1 MTIGHSMTL
10 LLEGTK
16 VTKATPFDELRASA
30 HGERVEPRVLGLHRV
45 FVMSA
50 ATCALASVVLVGA
63 AGDGL
68 EPSQILEPL
77 ADSWTTYSGD
87 YSGRRYSALTQV
99 NQSNV
104 KNLTLAFAAKVIA
117 GPGSGGFGPA
127 GGTGAPTIVG
137 GEGNGSVAVAG
148 ATMIKGAILE
158 VGGVLYVTAPDNV
171 WALDAHDGHELWH
184 YFWKTK
190 GGTHIGNRGVA
201 MWGNYLFF
209 VTPDDYFVSI
219 DARTGKE
226 RFHKEI
232 ASFAQQYFLTSAPVT
247 VGNHII
253 VGTGND
259 LDSPGFLQ
267 SFDPETGALQWK
279 FYTVPMNPGD
289 PGLET
294 WKNLDAA
301 RHGGG
306 HPWLPGAYDPE
317 THLYIFGTGN
327 PTPAYTAQARG
338 EGDNLFTCAI
348 VAVNVD
354 TGKMEW
360 YYQTSPHD
368 THDWDS
374 AQTPV
379 LVDGA
384 FRGSGPRRMVL
395 TASRNGYYFTLD
407 RRTGEHLVTSKFSD
421 TVNWA
426 KGLNAKGQPVRDP
439 AKDHDIAG
447 ALVSSANGGATNW
460 PPPAYSPDTGLFYV
474 PTADTYAMYYLSE
487 TDPRGAMGLGG
498 KDEIGV
504 GSMGNYILA
513 IDYNTGTIVWRHKF
527 RTASNRA
534 FALPG
539 LLTTAGKL
547 LFGGDASGNFVA
559 FDPANGQELWHT
571 QIGQVSNA
579 PETYMVDG
587 HQYVL
592 VAAGDTLYSFTLY

>member
-1 MTIGHSMTL
+1 MKRALVASTI
-10 LLEGTK
+10 
-16 VTKATPFDELRASA
+16 A
-30 HGERVEPRVLGLHRV
+30 
-45 FVMSA
+45 
-50 ATCALASVVLVGA
+50 ALAGLVSTA
-63 AGDGL
+63 ASPGL
-68 EPSQILEPL
+68 DPSQILKPL
-77 ADSWTTYSGD
+77 GEAWPTYSGD
-87 YSGRRYSALTQV
+87 YTGRRYSSLTQI

-104 KNLTLAFAAKVIA
+104 TTLTLAWVARLTG
-117 GPGSGGFGPA
+117 GPGGGGGGRGNA
-127 GGTGAPTIVG
+127 GGAAPVTIG
-137 GEGNGSVAVAG
+137 GEGSGDVVVGDAMTV
-148 ATMIKGAILE
+148 KGAILQ
-158 VGGVLYVTAPDNV
+158 VDGILYVTAPDNV
-171 WALDAHDGHELWH
+171 WALDAHDGHTLWR

-190 GGTHIGNRGVA
+190 GGTHIGNRGA
-201 MWGNYLFF
+201 ALWHDYLYF
-209 VTPDDYFVSI
+209 VTPDDYIISL

-226 RFHKEI
+226 RWHKEA

-259 LDSPGFLQ
+259 LDSPGYLQ
-267 SFDPETGALQWK
+267 SFDPETGEIQWR

-294 WKNLDAA
+294 WKSLDAA

-327 PTPAYTAQARG
+327 PTPAYTDGPRG
-338 EGDNLFTCAI
+338 PGDNLFTCAI

-354 TGKMEW
+354 TGKMAW

-379 LVDGA
+379 LIDGD
-384 FRGSGPRRMVL
+384 FRGSGPRKMVL

-407 RRTGEHLVTSKFSD
+407 RQTGERLVTSKFSE

-426 KGLNAKGQPVRDP
+426 KGVNERGQPIRDP
-439 AKDHDIAG
+439 AKDHHIAG

-460 PPPAYSPDTGLFYV
+460 PPPAFSPDTGLFYV
-474 PTADTYAMYYLSE
+474 PTAETYAMYYLSE

-504 GSMGNYILA
+504 GSMGTYISA
-513 IDYNTGTIVWRHKF
+513 IDYKTGTTVWRHKF
-527 RTASNRA
+527 RAPPNNNRSAS
-534 FALPG
+534 G

-547 LFGGDASGNFVA
+547 LFGGDISGNLVA
-559 FDPANGQELWHT
+559 FDPASGRILWHST
-571 QIGQVSNA
+571 IGQVTNA

-587 HQYVL
+587 RQYVL
-592 VAAGDTLYSFTLY
+592 VAAGDTLYAFALYR